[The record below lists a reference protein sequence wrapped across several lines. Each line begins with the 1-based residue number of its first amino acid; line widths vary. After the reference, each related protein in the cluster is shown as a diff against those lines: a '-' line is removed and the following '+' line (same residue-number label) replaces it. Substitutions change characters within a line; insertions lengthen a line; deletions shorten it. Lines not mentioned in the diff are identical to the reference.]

1 MYPQDYLL
9 SDTAQKVIRLAEELA
24 SEHSHANFGAG
35 HLLWAVAEEDV
46 GLHPILRQLEKEP
59 SELQRWG
66 LNQIEQH
73 PKSTRYREVLPPTES
88 ALAILK
94 ETKKLCLRYG
104 AAEITPLDILEA
116 LCTPDVGFDAKVIRR
131 LPLALYEIIDW
142 RNKNYAVPSSDS
154 ASGNSSP
161 AFRSAGSDDASA
173 HLILNKYC
181 EDLNTLAREGRIDPV
196 IGRDRELKQLVEI
209 LGKRLSPNVLIVGE
223 PGVGKT
229 AIVGGL
235 ALKIQGGKVPDSLSS
250 ASIFSLDVS
259 GRLVA
264 GAFKGEVE
272 ERLKSI
278 LKAVKSFGNKLILF
292 IDEIHVLLDERGP
305 VGSGVVNLLKPELA
319 RGEITVI
326 GATTQVEYQKYIEK
340 DSAFDRRFTRLFIEE
355 PDEIIASE
363 MLQGLAPKYEE
374 FHGLKVAP
382 EAISTS
388 VKLAKKY
395 VRDRYLPASAIELLD
410 FTMSCAVQMNATSRT
425 ILEEIE
431 QEWENSAP
439 GSHDIFRDKV
449 KNQLSELLIGKL
461 DDEEEE
467 SQQEDLSLTFAKLK
481 DWTAELKETVIAE
494 DIESIIAYRS
504 GIPIGRLR
512 SKEQE
517 KLANM
522 HEILRRRVVGQ
533 DHVIDAVAKGLK
545 AFRTNLKDPREPGA
559 IFFFTGPTGTGKTEL
574 AKAIAELLF
583 DDEDALIRFDMSEF
597 QESHSVA
604 TLLGAPPG
612 YVGYDEGGILVN
624 NVRKRPY
631 SVVLFDEIE
640 KAHGDIYGI
649 FLQMLTDSR
658 LQDKQGKKADFSN
671 TIIIFTSNAG
681 AHKIVDIFE
690 RGEHPTTEQLKTL
703 LRETREFKDEFLGRV
718 DSQILPFAPIT
729 EPVAKLILNIHF
741 QKFVK
746 LLQKQHNVQL
756 TASEALMDYLAEVGF
771 SPLYGARPLRNAIKS
786 FLTPPI
792 ADKII
797 MGEIQVGDEV
807 HIGIDESQNLT
818 WEINRPDADPEDE
831 PALQAA
837 SPREGEATAF
847 DEG

>member
-1 MYPQDYLL
+1 MYLEDYLL
-9 SDTAQKVIRLAEELA
+9 SDAAQKVIRLAEELA
-24 SEHSHANFGAG
+24 GEYAHANYSAG
-35 HLLWAVAEEDV
+35 HLLWAVAQEDI
-46 GLHPILRQLEKEP
+46 GLHPLFRQLEKEP
-59 SELQRWG
+59 SELQKWG
-66 LNQIEQH
+66 LNQIEKL
-73 PKSTRYREVLPPTES
+73 PKTTRYLEVIPADKP
-88 ALAILK
+88 AFAILK
-94 ETKKLCLRYG
+94 ETQKLCLRYG
-104 AAEITPLDILEA
+104 ASEITPLDILEA
-116 LCTPDVGFDAKVIRR
+116 ICTPDVGFDASLIRR
-131 LPLALYEIIDW
+131 LPIALYEIIDW
-142 RNKNYAVPSSDS
+142 RNKHFS
-154 ASGNSSP
+154 ANVSGSIPGGTTFSTG
-161 AFRSAGSDDASA
+161 ASAGDVASSYQ
-173 HLILNKYC
+173 ILSKYC
-181 EDLNTLAREGRIDPV
+181 EDLNAFAREGRIDPV
-196 IGRDRELKQLVEI
+196 VRRDRELKQLVEI
-209 LGKRLSPNVLIVGE
+209 LGKRLSPNVLIVGD

-235 ALKIQGGKVPDSLSS
+235 TLKIMEGKVPDPISS

-272 ERLKSI
+272 ERMKSI
-278 LKAVKSFGNKLILF
+278 LKAAKSYGNKLILF

-305 VGSGVVNLLKPELA
+305 VGSGVVNLLKPELS

-326 GATTQVEYQKYIEK
+326 GATTQAEFQKYIEK
-340 DSAFDRRFTRLFIEE
+340 DSAFNRRFSPLVIPE
-355 PDEIIASE
+355 PDEDGAIE
-363 MLQGLAPKYEE
+363 MLQGLAPKYED
-374 FHGLKVAP
+374 FHGLKITP
-382 EAISTS
+382 EAISAS

-395 VRDRYLPASAIELLD
+395 VRDRYLPASAVELLD
-410 FTMSCAVQMNATSRT
+410 FTMSCAVQMNATSKT

-431 QEWENSAP
+431 KEWQNAKPDDSGIYLEKLRS
-439 GSHDIFRDKV
+439 
-449 KNQLSELLIGKL
+449 QLSELLVGRL
-461 DDEEEE
+461 DDDGNEE
-467 SQQEDLSLTFAKLK
+467 QPLGLPQTFDKLK
-481 DWTAELKETVIAE
+481 DWTEELKDTVSPE
-494 DIESIIAYRS
+494 DIEAITAYRS

-517 KLANM
+517 KLINI
-522 HEILRRRVVGQ
+522 HELLRRRVVGQ

-559 IFFFTGPTGTGKTEL
+559 VFFFTGPTGTGKTEL

-583 DDEDALIRFDMSEF
+583 DDEDALLRFDMSEF

-624 NVRKRPY
+624 NVRKKPY

-640 KAHGDIYGI
+640 KAHQDIYGI

-681 AHKIVDIFE
+681 ANRIVEVFE
-690 RGEHPTTEQLKTL
+690 RGEQPTTEQLKAL
-703 LRETREFKDEFLGRV
+703 LRETRQFKDEFLGRV

-756 TASEALMDYLAEVGF
+756 SASEELMDYLVEIGF
-771 SPLYGARPLRNAIKS
+771 SPLYGARPLRNAIRS
-786 FLTPPI
+786 YLTPPI

-797 MGEIQVGDEV
+797 LGEILAGDIV
-807 HIGIDESQNLT
+807 NIGIGQDRSLT
-818 WEINRPDADPEDE
+818 WELSRPGADTEQDEAALTTATNDKSDAE
-831 PALQAA
+831 
-837 SPREGEATAF
+837 
-847 DEG
+847 